1 MLQEEP
7 YFPSF
12 KKSRLYIKLLAEL
25 DLLRDP
31 SLKEGDPN
39 GMLEEGESSCMY
51 LCGSLNHVLLFT
63 TIKLKMQNNRK

>member
-31 SLKEGDPN
+31 SLKESDPN
-39 GMLEEGESSCMY
+39 GMLEEGEHLSY
-51 LCGSLNHVLLFT
+51 YA
-63 TIKLKMQNNRK
+63 KLKLKTFKFNTAPRT